1 MLPTPRYQLCFDER
15 LCGHNGRHG
24 LRVMCTT
31 KTTKQLLL
39 TIAAQVAAVS
49 SLWFMQSMAQVCMRV
64 CVCVCSCVCVCV
76 CICFFVRA
84 FVRARVC
91 IIHVFPS
98 RVILSI
104 AGAAVA
110 AGTVQDSAAAARHSV
125 VIILWV
131 KVTSDSF
138 RCLAQ
143 AQVNIVLFYLQAVRH
158 DDSSEG

>member
-1 MLPTPRYQLCFDER
+1 MHDENYKAAAAHNCGAGCSCQQPVVHAVHGTGVYAFVCLCVF
-15 LCGHNGRHG
+15 
-24 LRVMCTT
+24 
-31 KTTKQLLL
+31 
-39 TIAAQVAAVS
+39 
-49 SLWFMQSMAQVCMRV
+49 V
-64 CVCVCSCVCVCV
+64 CVCVYLCLFACVC
-76 CICFFVRA
+76 A
-84 FVRARVC
+84 RARVC
-91 IIHVFPS
+91 IHVFPS

>member
-15 LCGHNGRHG
+15 LCGLNGRHG

-49 SLWFMQSMAQVCMRV
+49 SLWFMQSMAQVCMRL
-64 CVCVCSCVCVCV
+64 CVCVCSCVCVYLCLFACV
-76 CICFFVRA
+76 CA
-84 FVRARVC
+84 RARVC
-91 IIHVFPS
+91 IHVFPS

>member
-1 MLPTPRYQLCFDER
+1 MHDENYKAAAAHN
-15 LCGHNGRHG
+15 CGAGCSCQQPVVH
-24 LRVMCTT
+24 
-31 KTTKQLLL
+31 
-39 TIAAQVAAVS
+39 AVHDTGVY
-49 SLWFMQSMAQVCMRV
+49 A
-64 CVCVCSCVCVCV
+64 CVCLCVFVCVCV
-76 CICFFVRA
+76 CICPFVRA

-110 AGTVQDSAAAARHSV
+110 AGTLQDSAAAARHSV